1 VFVHVEVKNDA
12 VDLRVRDDGSGM
24 APGALQRIFEAFVQL
39 DGEARGRLGLGLS
52 VVRELVRLHGGTV
65 EAISEGIGKGSE
77 FRVTLPLCEPPESP
91 P

>member
-1 VFVHVEVKNDA
+1 
-12 VDLRVRDDGSGM
+12 M
-24 APGALQRIFEAFVQL
+24 QL

-65 EAISEGIGKGSE
+65 EAISEGLGKGSE
-77 FRVTLPLCEPPESP
+77 FRVTLPLCEQPESP